1 MPETTETTP
10 QPEILP
16 PGPNAAPA
24 RIQAEPGLAHRLPS
38 LPLGDPLYETV
49 QAAHKYMEQ
58 AKAKATRRAYD
69 SDWRHFVSWC
79 DANGLASLPATPSTV
94 ALYLTSL
101 ATPMEDEKPRKA
113 ATITRRL
120 TSINWAHKENNL
132 DSPATMNHRLVA
144 DTLHGIR
151 RKLGVAQTRKK
162 PLTRDRLVKL
172 INSLEGPI
180 AAARDKA
187 LLLIGFA
194 GSLRRS
200 ELAAL
205 KVEEIAWHRKG
216 VTLTIPRS
224 KTDQEGEGREVE
236 ILLGVHDMTCPV
248 MALENWL
255 KISGVK
261 SGQVFRRVGQHGNV
275 GPGLDKDSIGRIVQR
290 LVRRAHLAH
299 PEQYGGHSLRAG
311 FVTEASA
318 NGATD
323 RQIMKQT
330 GHKSIAMVHRYAR
343 EDQKDRQA
351 ASGKLGL

>member
-1 MPETTETTP
+1 MAQDSAS

-16 PGPNAAPA
+16 PPGPVLGPIPA
-24 RIQAEPGLAHRLPS
+24 GRHLAIRLPELS
-38 LPLGDPLYETV
+38 PEDPLYETA
-49 QAAHKYMEQ
+49 QAAHQYMKE
-58 AKAKATRRAYD
+58 AKASSTRRAYA
-69 SDWRHFVSWC
+69 SDWRHFARWC
-79 DANGLASLPATPSTV
+79 DSNGLASLPAAPSTV

-101 ATPMEDEKPRKA
+101 AKPGEDEKPRKA

-120 TSINWAHKENNL
+120 TSINAAHKESGL

-151 RKLGVAQTRKK
+151 RNLGVAQTRKK
-162 PLTRDRLVKL
+162 PLTRERIVKL
-172 INSLEGPI
+172 LGSLVGPI

-187 LLLIGFA
+187 LLLVGFA

-205 KVEEIAWHRKG
+205 KVEEISWHRKG
-216 VTLTIPRS
+216 ITLLIPRS

-236 ILLGVHDMTCPV
+236 ILLGAHDQTCPV

-261 SGQVFRRVGQHGNV
+261 SGQVFRRVGQYGNV
-275 GPGLDKDSIGRIVQR
+275 GPALDKDSIGRIVKR
-290 LVRRAHLAH
+290 LVRRAKLAN
-299 PEQYGGHSLRAG
+299 PDSYGGHSLRAG

-343 EDQKDRQA
+343 EDQRDRQA
-351 ASGKLGL
+351 AAGRLGL